1 MAVRT
6 TREVLGY
13 RHPASYLFGTVGND
27 SVRLRCRLHALVYWP
42 VCGRAIKVA
51 LLVGTILL
59 AINQGDAILGRHI
72 TVLVAAKIGLTYVVP
87 FSVSNYSA
95 LAANRL
101 HHGS

>member
-1 MAVRT
+1 MARQATCDVRGCT
-6 TREVLGY
+6 QK
-13 RHPASYLFGTVGND
+13 ASYLFGAVGSD
-27 SVRLRCRLHALVYWP
+27 SACTRCRLHALVYWP

-59 AINQGDAILGRHI
+59 AINQGDVILARHV
-72 TVLVAAKIGLTYVVP
+72 TMLVVAKIGLTYVVP

-101 HHGS
+101 RHS

>member
-1 MAVRT
+1 MARQATCDVRGSA
-6 TREVLGY
+6 RA
-13 RHPASYLFGTVGND
+13 ASYLFGAVGSD
-27 SVRLRCRLHALVYWP
+27 SARMRCRLHALVYWP

-59 AINQGDAILGRHI
+59 AINQGDVILTRHV
-72 TVLVAAKIGLTYVVP
+72 TMLVVAKIGLTYVVP

-101 HHGS
+101 RHS